1 MWIARL
7 VGVASYYQSR
17 NFWWQWRARHG
28 ASQYDVE
35 RGKQYSSVQ
44 EVGDHLDAAAVQLW
58 PRRTQPLAS
67 HLRSFS
73 DAQHD
78 RGIGRIEVECDNPR
92 PELFFALVSGLV
104 GLAYPSPDQHLRR
117 AIHWNRDSLC
127 PCNGPGVLP
136 DRSSGYAHS
145 PAFRGLCRKPFAP
158 GLAQPLAPGSAPP
171 QERTIDSHSPS
182 SKLIYGTEHL
192 CCLHDL

>member
-78 RGIGRIEVECDNPR
+78 RGVERIEVECDDPP
-92 PELFFALVSGLV
+92 PELSFALVSSGLV
-104 GLAYPSPDQHLRR
+104 GLAYPSPNQHLRR
-117 AIHWNRDSLC
+117 AIRWSRDNLC

-145 PAFRGLCRKPFAP
+145 PAFRALCRSRS
-158 GLAQPLAPGSAPP
+158 LPGSPDPWRAGI
-171 QERTIDSHSPS
+171 RSSP
-182 SKLIYGTEHL
+182 GTNHRL
-192 CCLHDL
+192 ALAVT